1 MAYETTP
8 QLMAEVSEY
17 WRKRPGSN
25 FYNLVDIFNKPLERI
40 SDQGYKVMRWRGIN
54 DAKGKTLD
62 LIGHDIETYRPSDD
76 DELYKFMIR
85 LMKLASR
92 AQGTIPSII
101 KITSYAIEHNG
112 GFKIWKTGPPRHIGI
127 QIPWDYVQRWPIEK
141 FLLENL
147 QHMLA
152 LGYWLDEIV
161 FFTRTELPLYVGVG
175 NQDKTTDKQESG
187 VIWWTGWKAR
197 ATRDLYRAS
206 VASYQVV
213 DNSKAGVTWWTGWSA
228 KSTLTPYIGVV
239 GRIISTEVTKA
250 ETEWWEGR
258 KQTLHAGLTIGSKTI
273 TTTTQ
278 SLTTE

>member
-1 MAYETTP
+1 
-8 QLMAEVSEY
+8 
-17 WRKRPGSN
+17 
-25 FYNLVDIFNKPLERI
+25 
-40 SDQGYKVMRWRGIN
+40 
-54 DAKGKTLD
+54 
-62 LIGHDIETYRPSDD
+62 
-76 DELYKFMIR
+76 MIR